1 MNKILL
7 GVLKRMAK
15 NPNVRKNYIW
25 MESEMQMVSI
35 LNRSSHKQKMYDHF
49 KNATTKNDFHTGI
62 HSWVSWF
69 SNLTF
74 QKKPIFPH
82 ESNKLCYLSII
93 RVIETKYAMK
103 FPSTLWVYYFCLSY
117 HWDWLCV
124 FYLQIM
130 LAMKKRL

>member
-15 NPNVRKNYIW
+15 NPNVRKNDIW

-35 LNRSSHKQKMYDHF
+35 LIRSSRKQKMDDCF
-49 KNATTKNDFHTGI
+49 KNATTENDFHTGI

-74 QKKPIFPH
+74 QKTIFQH
-82 ESNKLCYLSII
+82 KSNKLCYVSII
-93 RVIETKYAMK
+93 RVIETEYAMK
-103 FPSTLWVYYFCLSY
+103 FPSTW
-117 HWDWLCV
+117 
-124 FYLQIM
+124 
-130 LAMKKRL
+130 